1 MRTIVGSIARGDQY
15 YHRQNIRDKIL
26 SRLQC
31 NENLLISAPRRTG
44 KSSILLDLVD
54 RPDERFYAVYIDTE
68 ALSSG
73 EDFFKAV
80 LQNLLDT
87 DKIEKFGKF
96 EKTIKESLKD
106 WAGQFSSIKL
116 GPLSVDIKSNDR
128 KSYHDLLNEFLSEID
143 LGEKRILLMIDE
155 FPITIEN
162 ISDTHGIPEALLFL
176 SQCRAMRL
184 NPGFKSKLSIIY
196 SGSIGLYTAV
206 RKISGTD
213 KVNDLS
219 EIQIPP
225 LTETESVDLIH
236 QLYGDEKEGVALSVE
251 ITAYILN
258 KIQWWIPFY
267 FQLLIR
273 ELSEIES
280 MSPEEKDIDLAFDNV
295 VQNGNIYFEH
305 FKSRLMRVFKDT
317 EKLKAVYEI
326 LLTMK
331 SKLLLSDAQI
341 LNICEKYSVRND
353 MEEILNVLMH
363 DGYIVK
369 EVDGNYKFYSPILM
383 QWWK

>member
-1 MRTIVGSIARGDQY
+1 MRTIVGSIARGNQFY
-15 YHRQNIRDKIL
+15 QRQKIRDKIL
-26 SRLQC
+26 DRLLG
-31 NENLLISAPRRTG
+31 NENLLITAPRRTG
-44 KSSILLDLVD
+44 KSSILLDFVD

-96 EKTIKESLKD
+96 EKTIKESLKG

-116 GPLSVDIKSNDR
+116 GPLSVDIKANNS
-128 KSYHDLLNEFLSEID
+128 KSYHDLLCEFLNQID

-162 ISDTHGIPEALLFL
+162 ISENHSIPDALLFL

-184 NPGFKSKLSIIY
+184 NPGFKSKLSVIY

-225 LTETESVDLIH
+225 LTEAESVDLIH
-236 QLYGDEKEGVALSVE
+236 QLYGDEMEGVVLNAAIIE
-251 ITAYILN
+251 YILN
-258 KIQWWIPFY
+258 KIKWWIPFY

-280 MSPEEKDIDLAFDNV
+280 LSPEVKDIDLAFDNV
-295 VQNGNIYFEH
+295 VKNGNIYFEH

-317 EKLKAVYEI
+317 EKLHAVHEI

-331 SKLLLSDAQI
+331 SRFQLSYAEI
-341 LNICEKYSVRND
+341 LNICEKFGVRND
-353 MEEILNVLMH
+353 MEEIIDVLMH

-369 EVDGNYKFYSPILM
+369 EVDENYKFYSPILM